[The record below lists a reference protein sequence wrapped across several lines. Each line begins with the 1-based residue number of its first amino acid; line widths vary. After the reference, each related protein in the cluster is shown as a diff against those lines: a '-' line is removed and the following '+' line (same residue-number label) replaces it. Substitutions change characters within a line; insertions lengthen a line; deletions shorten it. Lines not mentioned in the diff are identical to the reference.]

1 MSSGWSGKVKGTGA
15 DNVGGVSGFSVG
27 YIRSCFAKGQINGNT
42 CVGGIAGSAA
52 IVTDCVA
59 SVRIGEATEKFGAIL
74 GVHQTLEQQEEQPLS
89 NNHYLPIG
97 EDIGAIDAISY
108 DGRAQSVTL
117 DEFKVLPTVP
127 HLMRVVTVRFVFEDG
142 ETQDIM
148 LDLGM
153 ALEKERIPQVPYKH
167 GFTGEWEGLV
177 DADLDH
183 ILYDMTFNVRYGP
196 HGRSMQSV
204 SEENGKPIVL
214 AEGLF
219 GFDAALDISQEQED
233 PELGE
238 KEVLLRAGSLRLSG
252 EAEVT
257 ALHLLLPEDEDPELL
272 KVFVRS
278 ADGTWREV
286 THRVVGSYTVFDW
299 SVEDVSFALVREEAR
314 FNIVHYVAAAGVVL
328 LTAIVITVA
337 VRSRKKKQISEE

>member
-1 MSSGWSGKVKGTGA
+1 
-15 DNVGGVSGFSVG
+15 
-27 YIRSCFAKGQINGNT
+27 
-42 CVGGIAGSAA
+42 
-52 IVTDCVA
+52 
-59 SVRIGEATEKFGAIL
+59 
-74 GVHQTLEQQEEQPLS
+74 
-89 NNHYLPIG
+89 
-97 EDIGAIDAISY
+97 
-108 DGRAQSVTL
+108 
-117 DEFKVLPTVP
+117 
-127 HLMRVVTVRFVFEDG
+127 
-142 ETQDIM
+142 
-148 LDLGM
+148 M

-278 ADGTWREV
+278 TDGAWREV

-314 FNIVHYVAAAGVVL
+314 FNIIHYVAAAGVVL

-337 VRSRKKKQISEE
+337 VRSKKKKQISEE